1 MQKGT
6 GALVKIKKPHLLVIG
21 GTGFIGYNLLLSAR
35 KKGWKLSS
43 LSLNYPKKY
52 RYISDVN
59 YISADITNLLELK
72 KKLKGQYQYVVNSG
86 GYGVLNSSNYENKKI
101 LNTHF
106 IGVVNL
112 VTIFEKK
119 NILKFVQIGTG
130 DEYGL
135 AKAPQKENITDLPFS
150 AYGLAKYYA
159 TEFLKLKYRIKKFP
173 VTVLRFFLVFGPH
186 QNKKKII
193 SHAIINCLLD
203 KKFKLTKGNQ
213 KRDYCYIENIIEA
226 IFLALKAKKNDGEVI
241 NIGSGNPKTV
251 KTLVKC
257 INRLIGKGK
266 PLFGAINYRNY
277 ENKNIYP
284 DIKKAN
290 KKLKWKPKISVLKGL
305 ELTIN
310 YYKGILKINE

>member
-1 MQKGT
+1 MTTYNFKG
-6 GALVKIKKPHLLVIG
+6 
-21 GTGFIGYNLLLSAR
+21 
-35 KKGWKLSS
+35 
-43 LSLNYPKKY
+43 NYY
-52 RYISDVN
+52 EILGVYEDVDTKQI
-59 YISADITNLLELK
+59 ISAYRKAALKWHPDKNPNADEELF
-72 KKLKGQYQYVVNSG
+72 
-86 GYGVLNSSNYENKKI
+86 KKI
-101 LNTHF
+101 
-106 IGVVNL
+106 
-112 VTIFEKK
+112 
-119 NILKFVQIGTG
+119 
-130 DEYGL
+130 
-135 AKAPQKENITDLPFS
+135 
-150 AYGLAKYYA
+150 
-159 TEFLKLKYRIKKFP
+159 
-173 VTVLRFFLVFGPH
+173 
-186 QNKKKII
+186 
-193 SHAIINCLLD
+193 
-203 KKFKLTKGNQ
+203 TKGNQ